1 MTPRKRAP
9 TIPVVVWWTLAAA
22 LPEAD
27 ALAED
32 PEVLEAPPFLV
43 DEARVEEAFRLWV
56 ETVVPLDELPPA
68 TAVLSPAEGRTAPAG
83 AVLTAESEV
92 TVVALTMGTGMRVER
107 AEEAATGETS
117 ALDSTAEEME
127 EATTPDA
134 TALETEAAALGTA
147 DATTE
152 GAASVTGA

>member
-1 MTPRKRAP
+1 
-9 TIPVVVWWTLAAA
+9 
-22 LPEAD
+22 
-27 ALAED
+27 
-32 PEVLEAPPFLV
+32 VLEAPPFLV
-43 DEARVEEAFRLWV
+43 DEARVDEAFRLWV
-56 ETVVPLDELPPA
+56 EMVPLDELPPA
-68 TAVLSPAEGRTAPAG
+68 MAVLSPAEGRTAPAG

-107 AEEAATGETS
+107 AEETATGETS

-127 EATTPDA
+127 EATTLDA

-152 GAASVTGA
+152 GAASVTGAWT